1 MTDRKAVDGGTGIH
15 KRKEVEGIMENK
27 QEVKKEI
34 YVKPEMVKIESVDV
48 ITLGSIGLTG

>member
-1 MTDRKAVDGGTGIH
+1 
-15 KRKEVEGIMENK
+15 MENK

>member
-1 MTDRKAVDGGTGIH
+1 MTDRNAVDGGPGIQ